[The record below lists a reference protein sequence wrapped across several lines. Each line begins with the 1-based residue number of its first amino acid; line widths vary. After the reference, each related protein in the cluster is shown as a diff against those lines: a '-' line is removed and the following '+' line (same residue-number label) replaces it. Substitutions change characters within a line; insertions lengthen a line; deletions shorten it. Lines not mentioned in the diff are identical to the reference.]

1 MKTSESIV
9 KISAALVKM
18 QAETSHATFDSLNP
32 HFKNK
37 YASLAEVIDT
47 VKPVLAKYGLCV
59 LQLPF
64 YREGIGFMLSTRIL
78 HESGEWIETEVMLN
92 PTKNDPQGVGSAITY
107 MRRYTIPGVCL
118 IASDEDDD
126 GNEASK
132 PNSSKDT
139 SVKVDYAAFE
149 KKIDDELSQAKDAD
163 KVRELFRRYM
173 ADMGVNKNNPK
184 YSYFSSKFSAKA
196 VELSAS
202 KEQASQ
208 AS

>member
-9 KISAALVKM
+9 KISSALVQM
-18 QAETSHATFDSLNP
+18 QSETSHATFDSLNP

-47 VKPVLAKYGLCV
+47 IKPALAKYGLCV
-59 LQLPF
+59 IQLPF
-64 YREGIGFMLSTRIL
+64 YRQDVGFMLVTRIM

-92 PTKNDPQGVGSAITY
+92 PTKNDPQGLGSSITY
-107 MRRYTIPGVCL
+107 MRRYTLPGVCL

-132 PNSSKDT
+132 PNSSKYT
-139 SVKVDYAAFE
+139 NVKVDYDAFE
-149 KKIDDELSQAKDAD
+149 KKIDNELSQAKDAD
-163 KVRELFRRYM
+163 KVRELFRKYM
-173 ADMGVNKNNPK
+173 TDMGVNKNNPK

-196 VELSAS
+196 VELSAN
-202 KEQASQ
+202 KEQDSKA
-208 AS
+208 A